1 MVWRCSWRDAE
12 VSNFLDVNLVCHN
25 IKIWYIIKQYF
36 IIHIPCTKFLIW
48 TPLWLPAEY
57 ITKATTALFGNVI
70 PYGLE
75 DMEKPA
81 ALICTSEDIAGF
93 YGTFVLTYTNVWH
106 NSPTT
111 FTARNLNYNGLHSLC
126 NQLLT
131 AQAVFMREIKKHN
144 HVSYK

>member
-1 MVWRCSWRDAE
+1 MVRRCSWRDAE

-57 ITKATTALFGNVI
+57 ITKATTALIGNVI
-70 PYGLE
+70 PCGLG

-81 ALICTSEDIAGF
+81 ALICMSEDVTDF
-93 YGTFVLTYTNVWH
+93 YGAVILTYTTIWH
-106 NSPTT
+106 NIPHHHDSLKPIITITVFPLKPTT
-111 FTARNLNYNGLHSLC
+111 NCTSSVHVKKK
-126 NQLLT
+126 
-131 AQAVFMREIKKHN
+131 AQA
-144 HVSYK
+144 